1 MLLILSILNW
11 FFPKLVEIP
20 TICPYCSYYLSEGWY
35 WKMDDVVKLLDEN
48 LRYISHEIVENTL
61 FIRVAS
67 EKLSLTCPS
76 CGAASA
82 KVHSRYERTF
92 HDLPIQG
99 KKVVYVIN
107 NRKMFCHNAQCH
119 RKTFAEQFLFLP
131 YKAKKSTRLEQE
143 IMKIAQNVSSL
154 AANSR
159 NCIICSRFAR
169 DINTFYCDSI
179 TSSKCTTRSSTSKV

>member
-1 MLLILSILNW
+1 MN
-11 FFPKLVEIP
+11 
-20 TICPYCSYYLSEGWY
+20 
-35 WKMDDVVKLLDEN
+35 DVVKLLDEN
-48 LRYISHEIVENTL
+48 LRYISHEIIEDTL

-76 CGAASA
+76 CSIVSA

-154 AANSR
+154 VAEKILNRGIAKVGKST
-159 NCIICSRFAR
+159 ICNLLKKTIEIDKAHVKR
-169 DINTFYCDSI
+169 DY
-179 TSSKCTTRSSTSKV
+179 RS

>member
-1 MLLILSILNW
+1 MN
-11 FFPKLVEIP
+11 
-20 TICPYCSYYLSEGWY
+20 
-35 WKMDDVVKLLDEN
+35 DVVKLLDEN
-48 LRYISHEIVENTL
+48 LRYISHEIIEDTL

-76 CGAASA
+76 CSITST

-131 YKAKKSTRLEQE
+131 YKAKKSTRFEQE
-143 IMKIAQNVSSL
+143 ITKIAKNVSSL
-154 AANSR
+154 VAEKILNRGIAKVGKSTICNLLKKNNR
-159 NCIICSRFAR
+159 N
-169 DINTFYCDSI
+169 
-179 TSSKCTTRSSTSKV
+179 